1 MRERGEETGVPI
13 WEAAQAGP
21 LTAPPRTTRQVGKS
35 KAGVK
40 HRTNCSHLNGT
51 WAVRDLLMGVAY
63 NFKIYLKVPNAY
75 LTKEADVHRW
85 ASGQ

>member
-1 MRERGEETGVPI
+1 MPV

-21 LTAPPRTTRQVGKS
+21 LTAPPRTTWQVGKS

-51 WAVRDLLMGVAY
+51 WAVMGVTY
-63 NFKIYLKVPNAY
+63 DFKVYLKVPNAY